1 MTALN
6 PCAHLRTVTERAQSL
21 LVKDLDALAE
31 DKASTTPGGVT
42 RSAIEFVV
50 ECGAVNGAIAT
61 LLTTGEM
68 NRPDPEQRKAFFA
81 SFTTREQAQA
91 FLEKQTQELLTTLD
105 GLDENTLGDMVDGPI
120 GPMTRF
126 ALAEVPYMHMMYHD
140 GQLNY
145 LHALHGDDQMH
156 W

>member
-1 MTALN
+1 MTVLN
-6 PCAHLRTVTERAQSL
+6 PRAHLKAVTARAQSL
-21 LVKDLDALAE
+21 LANDLEALAE
-31 DKASTTPGGVT
+31 DKACAIPGGVT
-42 RSAIEFVV
+42 RPAIEVVV
-50 ECGAVNGAIAT
+50 ECAALNGAIAT

-81 SFTTREQAQA
+81 SFTTREQAKA
-91 FLEKQTQELLTTLD
+91 FLEKQTQQLLATLD
-105 GLDENTLGDMVDGPI
+105 GLDENTLGDIIKGPL

-126 ALAEVPYMHMMYHD
+126 AIAEIPYMHMMYHD

-145 LHALHGDDQMH
+145 LQALHGDSEMH